1 MMNSVLNKTIFVLGL
16 LACMSSAQAGS
27 PDGLSLAVI
36 PSETALPYAG
46 MMKQFL
52 ADARTHTIKCGEN
65 RVSLENVYIK
75 NVPPQLTSELALGAV
90 HDKAKRKQLGKIL
103 TGYRNGMLDHG
114 FDAALVYEVKEG
126 KLRLIGLS
134 GAADE
139 KPLVATLPV
148 DAANDQQQFN
158 MAGCKA
164 VAELPSL
171 GEI

>member
-1 MMNSVLNKTIFVLGL
+1 MSALKKTIALLGL
-16 LACMSSAQAGS
+16 LAVSTMAQAGS

-36 PSETALPYAG
+36 PGESALPYAG

-52 ADARTHTIKCGEN
+52 ADARAHRIKCGEYS
-65 RVSLENVYIK
+65 VSLENVYIK

-90 HDKAKRKQLGKIL
+90 HDKAKRKQLSKIL
-103 TGYRNGMLDHG
+103 TGYRNGVLDHG
-114 FDAALVYEVKEG
+114 FDAALAYEVKDG
-126 KLRLIGLS
+126 QLRLVGLS
-134 GAADE
+134 GATDI

-148 DAANDQQQFN
+148 DVAKDQEQFN